1 MSSDILTAVLV
12 ELAEFHATGYH
23 FIKLNSQDAESFI
36 KDNPVLKPNTIYD
49 VFSEQACKMVDQSF
63 VAGMTATNRLFGNNS
78 MVPPNRQFSL
88 GSEEKNLVNPLCQFD
103 FAYFLFYSLQKARE
117 RTTIPFLKQLAW

>member
-1 MSSDILTAVLV
+1 MLDTFFFTKLKIFLRVNLSISCIKTGVSSDILTAVLV

-23 FIKLNSQDAESFI
+23 FIKLSSQDTESFI

-63 VAGMTATNRLFGNNS
+63 VAGMAT
-78 MVPPNRQFSL
+78 
-88 GSEEKNLVNPLCQFD
+88 
-103 FAYFLFYSLQKARE
+103 
-117 RTTIPFLKQLAW
+117 